1 MSQQI
6 MAHSTNDVFAE
17 DPGKLVMRKT
27 LANPDFVEKDKSI
40 ELDEEEA
47 KSSLI
52 LNTDNT

>member
-6 MAHSTNDVFAE
+6 MAHSTNDVFSE

-27 LANPDFVEKDKSI
+27 LANPDFVDKDKSI

-52 LNTDNT
+52 LNTDT